1 MNDKLSSTGEPNPL
15 LKVNKELG
23 TLKSELSGLRPDFNT
38 TIQKFESEISELR
51 TEVNNKLRTDFNTT
65 IQKVEVR
72 SVKNQIELYNIR
84 EKLKKVDAKQLSTD
98 DLSALMRNL
107 PPENDSYVLRSFFDH
122 QQTLQIN
129 VNDAIASSMN
139 SNSMTTK

>member
-15 LKVNKELG
+15 LKVNKELA
-23 TLKSELSGLRPDFNT
+23 TLKSELSGLQPDFNT
-38 TIQKFESEISELR
+38 TIQKFKSEISELR

-98 DLSALMRNL
+98 DLHLLMPNL
-107 PPENDSYVLRSFFDH
+107 PPENDSYVLHSFFDD
-122 QQTLQIN
+122 
-129 VNDAIASSMN
+129 VNHAIGNLEDRILA
-139 SNSMTTK
+139 KPLC

>member
-15 LKVNKELG
+15 LKVNKELA

-72 SVKNQIELYNIR
+72 SVKNQIEL
-84 EKLKKVDAKQLSTD
+84 
-98 DLSALMRNL
+98 
-107 PPENDSYVLRSFFDH
+107 
-122 QQTLQIN
+122 
-129 VNDAIASSMN
+129 
-139 SNSMTTK
+139 